1 MNNWKI
7 LGPAVAVVLVAAAS
21 AIAVKQT
28 GYRRIV
34 SEGTRNVGHDLITQ
48 TNSSRLANL
57 PLGFAP
63 QLSTLLAA
71 PTQISAVLMGDDPAP
86 LGDGSACSRLILT
99 NQSARGIH
107 LRLGQTQ
114 DPEKFRILGYWPLET
129 PPRLR

>member
-7 LGPAVAVVLVAAAS
+7 IGPVVAIALAVAAL
-21 AIAVKQT
+21 AIGFKQW
-28 GYRRIV
+28 GYHRHV
-34 SEGTRNVGHDLITQ
+34 SDGTRDIGQDLITHA
-48 TNSSRLANL
+48 NSSRLANL

-63 QLSTLLAA
+63 QLSTLLAS

-114 DPEKFRILGYWPLET
+114 DPEKFRIIGYWPLDK
-129 PPRLR
+129 PPRMR